1 MYESEDSWAEQ
12 SQGPSPEQDPPDKE
26 HQEHETAFTQ
36 GEPLTVPADQEKSGT
51 AKKAKKGIP
60 KWQWGVLAGFGVVA
74 VGGGAAFAL
83 LGGRPEPQVIPAQF
97 PPPRQ
102 AASLPGQQ
110 RPTVRPPVQTVDPKS
125 GMTAGTT
132 GGPVPAAG
140 PVSTNGFATLN
151 ALSGAVQNPPPV
163 NVGASSTI
171 APSVSGAAES
181 ANTASALQSAAA
193 APMSSTSPVALAA
206 SPADLPTVA
215 LLKKQIAHSKA
226 EIARLQKAL
235 QTEKAA
241 ASKAAATEQ
250 NAYVPPPR
258 VITRT
263 IVRYVHVP
271 VAAASPVGPVRHQ
284 EHVQQPSTGLNGWRI
299 VGGDAHTAMLSG
311 PGGQVRPVRT
321 GDVLPGGELV
331 QQVTLGEVVTS
342 DGVIR

>member
-1 MYESEDSWAEQ
+1 MYDESEDSWEEHLQ
-12 SQGPSPEQDPPDKE
+12 TPSPEQDSSG
-26 HQEHETAFTQ
+26 QESETAFTQ
-36 GEPLTVPADQEKSGT
+36 EEALTVPADQEKSGG
-51 AKKAKKGIP
+51 AKGAGKTKKGIP

-83 LGGRPEPQVIPAQF
+83 LGGHSEPQAVPAGF
-97 PPPRQ
+97 SAPPQHAAAMPRQ
-102 AASLPGQQ
+102 AMMPAHPIT
-110 RPTVRPPVQTVDPKS
+110 RPSGAES
-125 GMTAGTT
+125 GMAAATQITPPASGNAGVVPVT
-132 GGPVPAAG
+132 GATPA
-140 PVSTNGFATLN
+140 NGFATLN
-151 ALSGAVQNPPPV
+151 ALSGSVSNPP
-163 NVGASSTI
+163 ASAASAVSATSI
-171 APSVSGAAES
+171 SANSASIPSSGAIS
-181 ANTASALQSAAA
+181 AT
-193 APMSSTSPVALAA
+193 TAA

-271 VAAASPVGPVRHQ
+271 VAAASPVGPVRHP

-299 VGGDAHTAMLSG
+299 IGGDAHTAMLAG
-311 PGGQVRPVRT
+311 PDGQVRSVRT
-321 GDVLPGGELV
+321 GDVLPGGGLV
-331 QQVTLGEVVTS
+331 QRVTLGEVVTS